1 MAGRGKGFVGH
12 VPAGLYW
19 KTRFFG
25 HTSGMWKRLSG
36 LESGVLRNDIAS
48 IRVDRPIYIAGVAR
62 SGTTIL
68 TEMLARHPDVTSH
81 RYSDFPNVFT
91 SYWRNWIA
99 DRVRRA
105 PPEAVERTHKDRLMV
120 TTESP
125 EAVEEAI
132 WMLFFDNLHCPEIS
146 QIMDAAVEN
155 EAFERFYL
163 DHIRKLL
170 LVRGKSRYLAKGNYN
185 ISRLGYIRKMFPDA
199 RFLVPVRNPVN
210 HIASLVKQDRL
221 FQAASGEDS
230 RVTEQLH
237 RSGHFEFGPDKRC
250 INVGDSDEAR
260 EIQAHW
266 AAGRTALGWAM
277 YWNAIYRS
285 VRCLVERDRD
295 LAEAVHFVRYEELC
309 REPEKIIDSLVAH
322 VDLPAEPFEPV
333 RREFA
338 ARLSEPDYYRV
349 DFSAEDLDAIWTVV
363 RTTASSFGYVPA
375 ASAESPGSSTS
386 Y

>member
-1 MAGRGKGFVGH
+1 MEAGAKAAARH
-12 VPAGLYW
+12 VPSGLYW
-19 KTRFFG
+19 KARFFDVTG
-25 HTSGMWKRLSG
+25 NFWAQLAR
-36 LESGVLRNDIAS
+36 LESSVLRDDIS
-48 IRVDRPIYIAGVAR
+48 PIRVDRPIYVAGVAR

-91 SYWRNWIA
+91 PYWRNWLA
-99 DRVRRA
+99 QRVHRS
-105 PPEAVERTHKDRLMV
+105 PPKAVERAHKDRVMV
-120 TTESP
+120 TSESP
-125 EAVEEAI
+125 EAVEEVI
-132 WMLFFDNLHCPEIS
+132 WMRFFEKLHDPLASQSFDTATSNPE
-146 QIMDAAVEN
+146 
-155 EAFERFYL
+155 FETFYR

-185 ISRLGYIRKMFPDA
+185 VTRLAYIRKIFPEA
-199 RFLVPVRNPVN
+199 RIVIPVRNPVN
-210 HIASLVKQDRL
+210 HVASLVKQDRI
-221 FQAASGEDS
+221 FEAATREDS

-250 INVGDSDEAR
+250 INVGDSDEAC

-277 YWNAIYRS
+277 YWNAVYRS
-285 VRCLVERDRD
+285 VLRMVERDPD
-295 LAEAVHFVRYEELC
+295 LAGAVYFVRYEDLC
-309 REPEKIIDSLVAH
+309 RIPEKIIDSLVAH
-322 VDLPAEPFEPV
+322 VDLPAKPFEPI

-338 ARLSEPDYYRV
+338 ARLSEPDYYRA
-349 DFSAEDLDAIWTVV
+349 DFTDEDLDAIWTVV
-363 RTTASSFGYVPA
+363 RSTASSFGYLPA